1 MNRTARLGLFIIG
14 ALAVLFAGIFLIG
27 RKDFLFSHTYHLRSE
42 FDNVAGLQNGAEVR
56 VGGVHVGTVEG
67 IHMPEKAGGKV
78 AVVMNLESSTRKVL
92 KKDSIASIQTEGLLG
107 NKYLTVSF
115 GSPNSQAIHEDDTI
129 RSERPLDF
137 SDLLKKSDQVLD
149 TTNAALRNVED
160 TTGNL
165 KSIADKVDKGQGTLG
180 TLINDKHMYQQANQA
195 ATSMAE
201 NMEALKGNW
210 LFHGFFKDRGYTD
223 QGELAK
229 NELTKVP
236 SGYSAQQKFVVRTKD
251 VFDDPNH
258 ADIKHEKKL
267 ESVGKALEGKD
278 FKLVMVEAFR
288 GVEGSKDV
296 NLQLSRAQ
304 AFAVRNYLVNH
315 FKIDDTRVKTKGNGE
330 TKSNDENADRIEI
343 VIYG

>member
-1 MNRTARLGLFIIG
+1 
-14 ALAVLFAGIFLIG
+14 
-27 RKDFLFSHTYHLRSE
+27 
-42 FDNVAGLQNGAEVR
+42 
-56 VGGVHVGTVEG
+56 
-67 IHMPEKAGGKV
+67 
-78 AVVMNLESSTRKVL
+78 VL
-92 KKDSIASIQTEGLLG
+92 KKDSVASIQTEGLLG
-107 NKYLTVSF
+107 NKYMTVSF

-165 KSIADKVDKGQGTLG
+165 KSIANKVDKGQGTLG
-180 TLINDKHMYQQANQA
+180 TLINDKHMYEQANQA

-236 SGYSAQQKFVVRTKD
+236 SGYSAQ
-251 VFDDPNH
+251 
-258 ADIKHEKKL
+258 
-267 ESVGKALEGKD
+267 
-278 FKLVMVEAFR
+278 
-288 GVEGSKDV
+288 
-296 NLQLSRAQ
+296 
-304 AFAVRNYLVNH
+304 
-315 FKIDDTRVKTKGNGE
+315 
-330 TKSNDENADRIEI
+330 
-343 VIYG
+343 